1 MGGNFMVI
9 DREVAMAIDYVD
21 IKVAWEREFTVESGV
36 MTSVC
41 GLSHGNVQEGTLEKK
56 LCLWGRGLLKAHVI
70 G

>member
-1 MGGNFMVI
+1 MVI

-56 LCLWGRGLLKAHVI
+56 LCL
-70 G
+70 